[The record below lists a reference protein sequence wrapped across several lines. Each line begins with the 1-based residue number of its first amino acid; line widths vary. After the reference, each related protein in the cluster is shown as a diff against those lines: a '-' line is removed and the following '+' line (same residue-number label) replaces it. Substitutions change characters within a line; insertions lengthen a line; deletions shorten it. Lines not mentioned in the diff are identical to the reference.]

1 MAIRQWVGQSLAM
14 TGWSTAIT
22 GDTKIDV
29 FFGIPSLVHTYNRLV
44 RVMLQYHF
52 EAQLVNDDL
61 FDGRIPFPVGCG
73 AYWRPEPGGTLAATN
88 WVPATGDT
96 LIAAV
101 CDFQPYRSTY
111 LGVQGTAWS
120 SGPVAEP
127 INSHTSRDIRGLEG
141 EGYGI
146 VIDWTQTS
154 DWPSSV
160 YNSAIGVSGYALIRT
175 LWEKG

>member
-1 MAIRQWVGQSLAM
+1 MQRQWLGQSMAM
-14 TGWSTAIT
+14 LGWSTAIT
-22 GDTKIDV
+22 GTTVQDV
-29 FFGIPSLVHTYNRLV
+29 FFGVPGFVRTYNRLV

-52 EAQLVNDDL
+52 EAQMVSDDE

-73 AYWRPEPGGTLAATN
+73 AYWRPEPAGALRATN

-96 LIAAV
+96 LVAAV
-101 CDFQPYRSTY
+101 CDFQPYRTSY

-120 SGPVAEP
+120 SEGVVEP
-127 INSHTSRDIRGLEG
+127 INSSTSRDIRGLDP

-146 VIDWTQTS
+146 AIDWTQTS

-160 YNSAIGVSGYALIRT
+160 YNSLIGVSGYVLLRT